1 MTDHP
6 LDANELRELTDA
18 ALDGQ
23 LTAEQTARLEH
34 LVLNHPE
41 AARFYAAAA
50 HQHAALQWAFAD
62 PVLLTPKPVPT
73 PPKRWWVRR
82 RAAGGAGLAAAVLV
96 GLWWALTPA
105 RPQAVATLSETKA
118 CKWESGSLPT
128 EAGAALVPGRLRL
141 AEGLARL
148 TFASGAEVTVEGPAD
163 IELVSP
169 LRMVL
174 HRGQLTAKVPP
185 PAIGFVVDTPG
196 SRVTDLGTEFG
207 VTVRDGATA
216 DVQVFAGQVNVLHHP
231 TGHTEEMRTGAL
243 RRFTPDE
250 IKPFDPNRDVLPAN
264 PPAGRPAAGTR
275 VVHLSTAQG
284 RGRDAFVMPIE
295 TPPDRRSDTLLL
307 VKNTVPKH
315 SDWYRKAYLTLDLN
329 GVDPRAVREAELAV
343 TFAPTGMG
351 FASQIG
357 DATFT
362 VYGLT
367 DQTRDDWDEQ
377 KVRWNTAPANTPGGK
392 DVDPLKT
399 VRLGS
404 FVIPQGEQTG
414 VRTVGGPALTEFL
427 RADTNKLVTF
437 ILVRDT
443 PGSGASDLV
452 HGFASRRHPTLT
464 PPTLRLTLT
473 DRR

>member
-23 LTAEQTARLEH
+23 LTAGQTARLEH
-34 LVLNHPE
+34 LVLTFPE
-41 AARFYAAAA
+41 AARRYAAAA

-62 PVLLTPKPVPT
+62 PVLLTPKPAA
-73 PPKRWWVRR
+73 PKRWWVRR
-82 RAAGGAGLAAAVLV
+82 RGAIGAGLAAAVLV
-96 GLWWALTPA
+96 GLWWGLTPA
-105 RPQAVATLSETKA
+105 RPRAVATLTDTKA
-118 CKWESGSLPT
+118 CKWESGTLPT
-128 EAGAALVPGRLRL
+128 EAGAALAAGRLRL
-141 AEGLARL
+141 AEGLAKL

-169 LRMVL
+169 LRLVL

-185 PAIGFVVDTPG
+185 PAVGFVVDTPG

-216 DVQVFAGQVNVLHHP
+216 DVQVFNGQVNVLHHP
-231 TGHTEEMRTGAL
+231 TGRTEELRTGAG
-243 RRFTPDE
+243 RRFTPDD
-250 IKPFDPNRDVLPAN
+250 IKPFDPNRDV
-264 PPAGRPAAGTR
+264 PAGHTARPPAGTR
-275 VVHLSTAQG
+275 VAHLSTAQG

-295 TPPDRRSDTLLL
+295 IPPDRRSDTLLL

-315 SDWYRKAYLTLDLN
+315 ADWYRKAYLTFDLT
-329 GVDPRAVREAELAV
+329 GVDVRGVREAELAV

-367 DQTRDDWDEQ
+367 DETLDDWSETGL
-377 KVRWNTAPANTPGGK
+377 RWDTAPANQPGGNA
-392 DVDPLKT
+392 VAPAKT
-399 VRLGS
+399 IPLGS

-414 VRTVGGPALTEFL
+414 VRAVGGPALAEFL
-427 RADTNKLVTF
+427 KADTNKLVTF
-437 ILVRDT
+437 VLVRDT